1 MSNMDIN
8 LLKKYIKAEVIKELY
23 KNTGKIDDKFNTS
36 YDPYDRSYNENYN
49 KIIIRSNPLGVTIN
63 LKDDN
68 EIDIH
73 ELESNIN
80 TTIESILFEYI
91 LPDIEA
97 KYNSYILDVPY
108 FIINIS
114 ESKINVEIDYELHE
128 VRVKMDYTLLQN

>member
-1 MSNMDIN
+1 MDIN